1 MKAAQITK
9 YGPSSNFQV
18 VEVDIPAIKSGEVL
32 VKVEASGII
41 FADVLQRR
49 GAYGPP
55 RRPFPF
61 AMGIEVAGTVEKV
74 GAEATGFEPGMRVVG
89 TLEFGGY
96 SEYAAVPARRLRPIP
111 ARVSFKQALVYIVNL
126 PVAYIHINT
135 FGNLAAG
142 ETVLV
147 HAAAGGVGSLIT
159 QVAKRRGTNNTVIA
173 LASSEEKLA
182 FCKKMGA
189 DHVINYRTHDYVEEV
204 KKITDNR
211 GADLVCNSVGGETL
225 KTDPRVV
232 KRLTGRWLIS
242 GSASGRAVIDPY
254 AFLYESITV
263 RAFSIHTLE
272 GTEEHKKAF
281 RFLDEWL
288 RTEELIDPPHVF
300 KLADVA
306 AAHDLIE
313 QQHSYGKVILVP

>member
-9 YGPSSNFQV
+9 YGPSTNFKI
-18 VEVDIPAIKSGEVL
+18 VDVDVPTIKNREVL

-61 AMGIEVAGTVEKV
+61 AMGIEVAGTVEKI
-74 GAEATGFEPGMRVVG
+74 GAEVTGFEPGQRVVG

-96 SEYAAVPARRLRPIP
+96 AEYAAVPARTLRPIP
-111 ARVSFKQALVYIVNL
+111 QRVSFQQALVYVVNL
-126 PVAYIHINT
+126 PVAFIHFNT
-135 FGNLAAG
+135 FGHVAPG
-142 ETVLV
+142 ETLLV

-173 LASSEEKLA
+173 LASSDEKLA

-189 DHVINYRTHDYVEEV
+189 DHTINYRTQDYVEEV

-211 GADLVCNSVGGETL
+211 GADLVCNSVGGESL
-225 KTDPRVV
+225 KTDPKVV

-242 GSASGRAVIDPY
+242 GGAAGRGVIDPY
-254 AFLYESITV
+254 SFLYESITV

-272 GTEEHKKAF
+272 GTEEHKQAF
-281 RFLDEWL
+281 RFLDDWF

-313 QQHSYGKVILVP
+313 QQRSFGKVILVP